1 MTSEGKSVTIAD
13 VSSAYEDA
21 DQAIKQNERFT
32 LASPWAAVNQLR
44 CAGYHLLHAKI
55 EEPGGE
61 GEQYHLAKA
70 QGHCRRAAF
79 DAFEGIIYSHLDF
92 IARVQDICRARRNIE
107 SVYPDYRADYD
118 AIAAIRERLQIC
130 LQVQRMTD
138 GERKEVLDVAEQL
151 KHFKWKILRKM
162 VEIQSLERTNPDEET
177 FVAVRQFL
185 VPFVATIVGTLV
197 GIIGLGLGIWS
208 IGISIP
214 LRLTLIGVTLL
225 ACGWFTK
232 KFYRWSANHLLTNR
246 QRKLLQNQYG
256 LTLR

>member
-1 MTSEGKSVTIAD
+1 MISEGKPVTIAD
-13 VSSAYEDA
+13 VSSAYEEA

-61 GEQYHLAKA
+61 GERYHLAKA

-92 IARVQDICRARRNIE
+92 IARVQDICRTRRNIE

-118 AIAAIRERLQIC
+118 AIAAIRERLQTC
-130 LQVQRMTD
+130 LQVQRMSEY
-138 GERKEVLDVAEQL
+138 ERKDVLDVAEQL

-162 VEIQSLERTNPDEET
+162 AEIQSLERTNPDEET

-197 GIIGLGLGIWS
+197 GILGLGMGIWS
-208 IGISIP
+208 IKISVFW
-214 LRLTLIGVTLL
+214 RLVLTGGMLL
-225 ACGWFTK
+225 ACWWCAQR
-232 KFYRWSANHLLTNR
+232 FYRWSVDHLLTRR
-246 QRKLLQNQYG
+246 QRKLLQDQYG
-256 LTLR
+256 FTLK